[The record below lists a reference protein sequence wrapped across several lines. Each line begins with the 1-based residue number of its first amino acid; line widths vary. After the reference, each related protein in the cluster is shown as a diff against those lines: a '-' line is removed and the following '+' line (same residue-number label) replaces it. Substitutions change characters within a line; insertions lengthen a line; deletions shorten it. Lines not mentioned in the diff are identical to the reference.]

1 MSTMMTPKE
10 FKAMLKEIHGR
21 IIDNLLQ
28 CGMDMEII
36 SSETEAVLRV
46 LPLENHPLREFVDVL
61 AGGLMPV
68 KVEMVIPDGTNAD
81 PQVVYNCLTIME
93 KTSSVMLDTFF
104 TMAHRAYQEDGEAWK
119 KAREL
124 NPGAHGALEMMFTA
138 RNRRG
143 RSDDPGEMVARII
156 ALLAK
161 KCERNPED
169 MMAEA
174 LDGLKASVGNLVNP
188 PKSTN

>member
-1 MSTMMTPKE
+1 MSTLMTPEE
-10 FKAMLKEIHGR
+10 FKTMLKEIHSR

-28 CGMDMEII
+28 CGMVMETI
-36 SSETEAVLRV
+36 SGETEAILRV
-46 LPLENHPLREFVDVL
+46 LPLANHHLRELIDTL
-61 AGGLMPV
+61 AGGLMPI
-68 KVEMVIPDGTNAD
+68 KVEIVIPDGTNAD

-104 TMAHRAYQEDGEAWK
+104 SMAHRAYQEDGEAWK

-138 RNRRG
+138 RDR
-143 RSDDPGEMVARII
+143 RSDDPGEMVARMIE
-156 ALLAK
+156 LLAK
-161 KCERNPED
+161 KRERNPED

-174 LDGLKASVGNLVNP
+174 LDGLKASIGNMVNP